1 MENAEKT
8 KKKSRIQ
15 NDQTSFGLPSSAL
28 SEETCSALTEET
40 GNLSSR
46 RKHSN
51 TGEFNPKTKLG
62 SSNHSDFS
70 SEWWDDSLFKHI
82 SRGKPNKAD
91 HLWEQSDQDV
101 FPEENSS
108 FLENTFTTMERS
120 NDVVGDY
127 IFGPRWVDK
136 FVKTNANMKFN
147 ESSRISLSRDS
158 LQFDDDRSMD
168 DEKPFLLSRCS
179 IRPYGALSKDDDD
192 GSEFQ
197 IGFRTKERRLNPD
210 ERVDAFAVDGGCY
223 QNSELFPSNSSFAM
237 KCNADTNA
245 ASFSRNFA
253 KPFSINMGCFAEEN
267 KACDFILEDADEEGH
282 ASSFPS
288 SLGQNNVNSS
298 SLKYAALEFSVNSAG
313 HILDDIFFPR
323 CPSILTDKTDWLS
336 LDTAYEEV
344 NGDNSLGLPHC
355 CATTVIAKDE
365 RYGRNQSKYQGY
377 EQKCVQNERSRR
389 AHSAPPF
396 CRGRTKFV
404 TLTGGAKKVLNF
416 ASTNYGAP
424 TPPGVS
430 SDMISNLGP
439 RQATRCRTYHMLLYY
454 CRNC

>member
-1 MENAEKT
+1 MWLDFVYADCLENAEKT

-15 NDQTSFGLPSSAL
+15 NDQTFFGLPSSAL
-28 SEETCSALTEET
+28 SGQTCSALTEEN
-40 GNLSSR
+40 GSLSSR
-46 RKHSN
+46 RKHRN
-51 TGEFNPKTKLG
+51 TGEFNPKPKLG

-70 SEWWDDSLFKHI
+70 SEWLDDSLFKHI

-91 HLWEQSDQDV
+91 HLWEQSHQDV
-101 FPEENSS
+101 FPEGNSY
-108 FLENTFTTMERS
+108 FLENTFTTTERS

-127 IFGPRWVDK
+127 ILGPRWVDK

-147 ESSRISLSRDS
+147 ESSRISLSRDP
-158 LQFDDDRSMD
+158 LQFDDHRSMD
-168 DEKPFLLSRCS
+168 VEKPFLLSRCS
-179 IRPYGALSKDDDD
+179 IRPCGASSQDDDD

-197 IGFRTKERRLNPD
+197 IGSRTKERRLNPD

-223 QNSELFPSNSSFAM
+223 QNSELFPSSSSFSM

-245 ASFSRNFA
+245 ASFSRNFT
-253 KPFSINMGCFAEEN
+253 KPFSINMGYFAEEN

-288 SLGQNNVNSS
+288 SLGQNNVNPSS
-298 SLKYAALEFSVNSAG
+298 FKNAAPESSANSAG

-344 NGDNSLGLPHC
+344 NADNSLGLPHC
-355 CATTVIAKDE
+355 CATTVITKDE
-365 RYGRNQSKYQGY
+365 RYSRNRSKNQGY

-389 AHSAPPF
+389 GHSAPPF

-404 TLTGGAKKVLNF
+404 ALTGAAKKVLNY
-416 ASTNYGAP
+416 ASTSYGAH

-430 SDMISNLGP
+430 CHMIL
-439 RQATRCRTYHMLLYY
+439 T
-454 CRNC
+454 